1 MRVFGAVTSLLAVAL
16 SSAAVATVEPQPAS
30 SAPLP
35 WHISATLLEA
45 WQLGTVSCP
54 CNFGGKPS
62 HDPCQGNR
70 MITINQG
77 HVGDVDLAGVSF
89 LIAWDLS
96 SWSKIYVSDQ
106 VTDAQNKAL
115 ETTVLPAAWGQFR
128 RGGVPVTKAPLTMQV
143 TEERVRFSSPESSVE
158 MEVMTGAGQKPIKVL
173 NLPNPYFQDY
183 TQYRSVVHQH
193 TEADHSFSHRGTNGL
208 TLTWEAGSQ

>member
-1 MRVFGAVTSLLAVAL
+1 MRVFGAVASLLAAAV
-16 SSAAVATVEPQPAS
+16 SSAVVATVEPQPGS
-30 SAPLP
+30 SAPVE

-45 WQLGTVSCP
+45 CSCTVSCP

-70 MITINQG
+70 MITINKG
-77 HVGDVDLAGVSF
+77 HVGNVDLAGVSF
-89 LIAWDLS
+89 LIAWDLT
-96 SWSKIYVSDQ
+96 SWSKIYVSDR
-106 VTDAQNKAL
+106 VTDAQNTAL
-115 ETTVLPAAWGQFR
+115 ETTVLPAAWSQFR

-143 TEERVRFSSPESSVE
+143 TEERVRFSSPESSVD
-158 MEVMTGAGQKPIKVL
+158 MEVMKGAGQKPIKVL

-193 TEADHSFSHRGTNGL
+193 TEADHSFSHVGTNGL
-208 TLTWEAGSQ
+208 TSTWDAGSQ

>member
-1 MRVFGAVTSLLAVAL
+1 MRVFGAVASLLVAAV
-16 SSAAVATVEPQPAS
+16 SSAVMATVEPQPAS
-30 SAPLP
+30 SAPLE
-35 WHISATLLEA
+35 WHISATLSEA
-45 WQLGTVSCP
+45 CSCTVSCP

-70 MITINQG
+70 MITINTG
-77 HVGDVDLAGVSF
+77 HVGNVDLAGVSF
-89 LIAWDLS
+89 LVAWDLS

-106 VTDAQNKAL
+106 VTDAQNTAL
-115 ETTVLPAAWGQFR
+115 QTTILPVAWSQFR

-143 TEERVRFSSPESSVE
+143 TEERVRFSSPESSVD
-158 MEVMTGAGQKPIKVL
+158 MEVMKGAGQQPIKVL

-193 TEADHSFSHRGTNGL
+193 TEADHSFSHSGTNGL
-208 TLTWEAGSQ
+208 TSTWDAGSQ